1 MKTKD
6 FKKLDIKTRR
16 LVDSVFL
23 GNYKSSFKWRWL
35 EFSEFRSYEYGDDA
49 KYIDWLVSAREWKTI
64 IRRYEEERELN
75 ILFVL
80 DLWASMNLGVLGK
93 KLDLLK
99 EIFFILGLS
108 AVESSDRIGAI
119 LFWWKK
125 EKIINFKKW
134 KVSLFSILKE
144 VENYNGENINTP
156 NLYHGHKLCKKSSSY
171 IKGRGYSFL
180 KNIFLK
186 YKHSEKLDTKLDLSF
201 LNKTKIKNSLVFI
214 LTDKLEVNS
223 RQLGIAERKN
233 DLVFINVFDS
243 FENNLNLSKINVT
256 LGSGLD
262 EINIDLADDE
272 KKKEYVE
279 FRKEKIDNFSNILHR
294 NQIDYLYVDETKS
307 IYRELMGLMSM
318 RGER

>member
-80 DLWASMNLGVLGK
+80 DLWASMNFGILGK

-108 AVESSDRIGAI
+108 AVESSDRIWAI
-119 LFWWKK
+119 LFWWEK

-134 KVSLFSILKE
+134 KVGLFSILREIDIYKK
-144 VENYNGENINTP
+144 NISEKINSKDSLLTEGFSP
-156 NLYHGHKLCKKSSSY
+156 
-171 IKGRGYSFL
+171 L
-180 KNIFLK
+180 KNIFRYFSK
-186 YKHSEKLDTKLDLSF
+186 KSNKIETKLDLSF

-214 LTDKLEVNS
+214 LTDKLEVNK
-223 RQLGIAERKN
+223 RQLGIAEEKN

-243 FENNLNLSKINVT
+243 FENNLNLGKINMT
-256 LGSGLD
+256 LWSEWDDL
-262 EINIDLADDE
+262 NIDLADE
-272 KKKEYVE
+272 KKKSEYVK
-279 FRKEKIDNFSNILHR
+279 FRKEKIDNFSNIMNR
-294 NQIDYLYVDETKS
+294 NQIDYLYLDETKN
-307 IYRELMGLMSM
+307 IYRELLGLMRM